1 MAEARRILDSD
12 RTMAEDQEQYY
23 PYLLGY
29 VALYTND
36 LATAE
41 SELAKAMAGLPDDP
55 FQVVLLGMTYEKK
68 GDQANARE
76 LYQKAFDMAT
86 GSNPPSV
93 HSRAFTRKKLG
104 R

>member
-1 MAEARRILDSD
+1 VAEARRILDSD
-12 RTMAEDQEQYY
+12 PKMAEDQEQYY

-41 SELAKAMAGLPDDP
+41 AELTKSMAGLPNDP

-68 GDQANARE
+68 GDQARARE
-76 LYQKAFDMAT
+76 LYEKAFEMST
-86 GSNPPSV
+86 GSNPPNV

-104 R
+104 K